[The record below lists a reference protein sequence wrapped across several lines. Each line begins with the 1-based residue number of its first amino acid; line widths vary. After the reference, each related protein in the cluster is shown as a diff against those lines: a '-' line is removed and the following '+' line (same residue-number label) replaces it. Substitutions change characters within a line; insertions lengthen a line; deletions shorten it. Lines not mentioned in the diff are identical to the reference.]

1 MEREHCCLSGSVIFE
16 SNCTQLNLGSLVSV
30 ETASSLSV
38 VPFEGA
44 FFNLNCT
51 VLFGEE
57 DASELSSVILV
68 ETEEALVAA
77 EAEFEDASLQGLVV
91 GVGGVRVS
99 PY

>member
-1 MEREHCCLSGSVIFE
+1 M
-16 SNCTQLNLGSLVSV
+16 